1 MKPVTSAISQSV
13 VPVSTADASCT
24 TSRLAVRDADRP
36 TLSRG
41 VAHPPA
47 PLIHVVV
54 VTYNSEPYISGCL
67 HSLRGELPDGAL
79 TVTIVD
85 NGSSDGT
92 VSRAR
97 RDVPDA
103 EIIQARANLGFARG
117 VNIGA
122 SRRAAAARWLL
133 LLNPDVRIDTGSL
146 RSLVAT
152 AERVPAAG
160 IYGGQARDERGALHG
175 TCLAAPSL
183 RQAITWATGVR
194 RLPLLSWLDPDV
206 VRGPTR
212 DGVRP
217 VPALAGSLLLI
228 DARLWERLGG
238 FDEAF
243 VQYGEDV
250 DLCRRARCQGASPL
264 YCAESRYIHLGGTSI
279 TTTERAALVL
289 RGKAELYRR
298 YLPTARAAL
307 AVSALKVGVVARAAF
322 RPTRA
327 TDWNV
332 VWAARAEWANGFH
345 EGCEPRVA
353 VGPRRVGRKPLKF
366 SKRRPRTPV

>member
-1 MKPVTSAISQSV
+1 M
-13 VPVSTADASCT
+13 
-24 TSRLAVRDADRP
+24 RDADRP
-36 TLSRG
+36 TLSRD
-41 VAHPPA
+41 AARPPA

-79 TVTIVD
+79 TVTVVD

-92 VSRAR
+92 VSRVR
-97 RDVPDA
+97 RDVPEA
-103 EIIQARANLGFARG
+103 EIIEARANLGFARG
-117 VNIGA
+117 VNRGA

-133 LLNPDVRIDTGSL
+133 LLNPDVRLDTGSL

-160 IYGGQARDERGALHG
+160 IYGGQARDERGALQG

-183 RQAITWATGVR
+183 RQAIAWAAGVR
-194 RLPLLSWLDPDV
+194 RLRLLSWLDPDV

-212 DGVRP
+212 EGVRP
-217 VPALAGSLLLI
+217 VPALTGSLLLI

-250 DLCRRARCQGASPL
+250 DLCRRARHQGASPL
-264 YCAESRYIHLGGTSI
+264 YCVESRYIHLGGTSV

-289 RGKAELYRR
+289 RGKAELYQRC
-298 YLPTARAAL
+298 LPAPRAAL
-307 AVSALKVGVVARAAF
+307 AVGALKVGVVARAAL

-353 VGPRRVGRKPLKF
+353 VRARRVGRKPLKF
-366 SKRRPRTPV
+366 SERRPRTPR